1 MSLYDLV
8 SGQLSICQE
17 YANAAFEQSTEYLET
32 LADTVLEPLELLD
45 DIEYD
50 WPEPTV
56 DWSYAAK
63 PARPE
68 DLELPEREI
77 PEDVVIEDIAV
88 PVFPEIP
95 AFSGEEPAIIYPIAP
110 STELPEAP
118 SDSPPMEE
126 IEIPNLPSYT
136 LPEVPVF
143 GDVILPASPEIAFP
157 IFEGTIPT
165 ADLTP
170 PEVAFIYNE
179 ALYES
184 DLADAL
190 KAKILSNIETGGTG
204 LGAEVE
210 GAIWDQA
217 KLRME
222 SENARIHNEALN
234 FWAARGWTI
243 PPGALDGRLYEVS
256 VEQARALADINE
268 KILIEQA
275 RLAQEME
282 KFIIQAGLQYEKQV
296 MDYSNEVQNRAFQ
309 AARAAVEM
317 ALTVFQAKVVW
328 YNAQVE
334 AYRGMVAA
342 YEVRIRA
349 ELGKIEIFKAQ
360 IEGAKLQI
368 EANNAEVQLYLAQL
382 QGVTAIIELYK
393 SQIQAASLKAE
404 INRLKLEVFRLQ
416 VQTYQVQVQSKVAE
430 YDLYKAQ
437 LSGEQTKVQVY
448 SELVKAYAVKVDGLK
463 AEIEAKQAEIMAV
476 ASVNKNRLDSMLGK
490 VERYKA
496 ILGADIEKIK
506 TLATVY
512 EVDGKI
518 YEADIRA
525 VDANIL
531 AQVEIY
537 KGNLSKA
544 RNQTEL
550 LLKKAELDLQS
561 FLQNRQLAIEA
572 AKAGANV
579 CAQLAASALSAVHA
593 GANIGYSGS
602 ESAAVSESASTSE
615 STQTV
620 YQHIYNEA

>member
-1 MSLYDLV
+1 MGLYDLV
-8 SGQLSICQE
+8 SGQLTTCQE
-17 YANAAFEQSTEYLET
+17 YAEEAFEQASEYLET
-32 LADTVLEPLELLD
+32 LAGSVLEPLDLLD

-50 WPEPTV
+50 WPEPSL
-56 DWSYAAK
+56 DWSYAA
-63 PARPE
+63 RPPRP
-68 DLELPEREI
+68 DNLDLPEREI
-77 PEDVVIEDIAV
+77 PADVTIEDIDV
-88 PVFPEIP
+88 PEFPEIP
-95 AFSGEEPAIIYPIAP
+95 SFSKKEPTILYPVAP
-110 STELPEAP
+110 GTELPDAP
-118 SDSPPMEE
+118 SDPPPMGE
-126 IEIPNLPSYT
+126 IEVPNVPSYT

-143 GDVILPASPEIAFP
+143 GDLVLPVNPEIAFP
-157 IFEGTIPT
+157 TFEGTIPE
-165 ADLTP
+165 AELTP

-179 ALYES
+179 AIYES
-184 DLADAL
+184 GLADAL
-190 KAKILSNIETGGTG
+190 KAKILNQIEMGGTG

-210 GAIWDQA
+210 GAIWNQA
-217 KLRME
+217 KLRTE
-222 SENARIHNEALN
+222 SENARIHDEALN

-256 VEQARALADINE
+256 VEQGRALADVNE

-282 KFIIQAGLQYEKQV
+282 KFIVQAGLQYEKQV

-342 YEVRIRA
+342 YEVRVRA
-349 ELGKIEIFKAQ
+349 ELGKVEIFKAQ

-416 VQTYQVQVQSKVAE
+416 VQTYQVQVQTKVAE

-448 SELVKAYAVKVDGLK
+448 SELVRAYAVKVEGLK
-463 AEIEAKQAEIMAV
+463 AEIEAKQSQITAV
-476 ASVNKNRLDSMLGK
+476 ASVNKNRLDAMLGR

-496 ILGADIEKIK
+496 LLGVDVEKVKAI
-506 TLATVY
+506 ASVY

-518 YEADIRA
+518 YEADVKA
-525 VDANIL
+525 VDANMQ
-531 AQVEIY
+531 AQVEVY
-537 KGNLSKA
+537 KGNLAKA
-544 RNQTEL
+544 RNQTDL

-572 AKAGANV
+572 ARSGANV

-602 ESAAVSESASTSE
+602 ESTSTSEGKSTSE
-615 STQTV
+615 STITS
-620 YQHIYNEA
+620 YQHIYNES

>member
-1 MSLYDLV
+1 MGLYDLV
-8 SGQLSICQE
+8 SGQLTTCQE
-17 YANAAFEQSTEYLET
+17 YAEEAFEQASEYLET
-32 LADTVLEPLELLD
+32 LAGSVLEPLELLD
-45 DIEYD
+45 EIEYD
-50 WPEPTV
+50 WPEPSV
-56 DWSYAAK
+56 DWSYAAR

-77 PEDVVIEDIAV
+77 PADVAIEDITV
-88 PVFPEIP
+88 PEFPEIP
-95 AFSGEEPAIIYPIAP
+95 SFTKEDPTIVYPVAP
-110 STELPEAP
+110 GTELPDAP
-118 SDSPPMEE
+118 ADAPPMGE
-126 IEIPNLPSYT
+126 IEVPNVPSYT

-143 GDVILPASPEIAFP
+143 AELVLPASPEIAFP
-157 IFEGTIPT
+157 TFEATLPDF
-165 ADLTP
+165 DLTP

-179 ALYES
+179 ALYQS

-190 KAKILSNIETGGTG
+190 KAKILNGIEAGGTG

-210 GAIWDQA
+210 GAIWNQA
-217 KLRME
+217 KLRTE
-222 SENARIHNEALN
+222 SENARIHDEALN

-256 VEQARALADINE
+256 VEQGRALADVNE

-282 KFIIQAGLQYEKQV
+282 KFIVQAGLQYEKQV

-317 ALTVFQAKVVW
+317 SLAVFQAKVVW

-334 AYRGMVAA
+334 AYRGIIAA
-342 YEVRIRA
+342 YEVRVRA
-349 ELGKIEIFKAQ
+349 ELGKVEVFKAQ

-368 EANNAEVQLYLAQL
+368 DVNNAEVQLYLAQL

-416 VQTYQVQVQSKVAE
+416 VQTYQVQVQTKVAE

-448 SELVKAYAVKVDGLK
+448 SEMVRAYAVKVDGLK
-463 AEIEAKQAEIMAV
+463 AEIEAKQAQINAV
-476 ASVNKNRLDSMLGK
+476 ASVNKNRLEAMLGR

-496 ILGADIEKIK
+496 LLGVDVEKIK
-506 TLATVY
+506 AIASVY

-518 YEADIRA
+518 YEADVKA
-525 VDANIL
+525 VDANMQ
-531 AQVEIY
+531 AQVEVY
-537 KGNLSKA
+537 KGNLARA

-561 FLQNRQLAIEA
+561 FIQNRQLAIEA
-572 AKAGANV
+572 ARSGANV

-602 ESAAVSESASTSE
+602 ESTSTSEGRSTSE
-615 STQTV
+615 STITSH
-620 YQHIYNEA
+620 QHIYNE